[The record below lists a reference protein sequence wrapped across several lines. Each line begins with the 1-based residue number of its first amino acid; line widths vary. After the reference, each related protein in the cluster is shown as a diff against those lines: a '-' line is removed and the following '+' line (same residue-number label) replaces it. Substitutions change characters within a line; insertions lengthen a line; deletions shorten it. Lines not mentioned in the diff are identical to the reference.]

1 MKLHEINLPGLVE
14 PIAYKIGQN
23 AHENTALV
31 VEGQPSD
38 LWFHIDGT
46 SSAHVVV
53 RLPSGIDRKQ
63 RGKIIKQGALLCKQ
77 HTAKMKGVK
86 DVPIVYTT
94 LQFVEATDVPGS
106 VLTTNTQIIRV

>member
-1 MKLHEINLPGLVE
+1 MKLHEINLPGVEE

-31 VEGQPSD
+31 VEGHPSD
-38 LWFHIDGT
+38 LWFHVDGT

-53 RLPSGIDRKQ
+53 SLPPGIDRKQ

-77 HTAKMKGVK
+77 HTAKMKSVQN
-86 DVPIVYTT
+86 VPIVYTT
-94 LQFVEATDVPGS
+94 LEHVTPTNIPGS
-106 VLTTNTQIIRV
+106 VLTSNTNTITV